1 MLLILIQSKILLIFN
16 PDIILPHQ
24 INQILLNLEK
34 LLVLIVFLIVR
45 QNRNPITDLVPKTV
59 DRIIE

>member
-1 MLLILIQSKILLIFN
+1 MLLILIQSEILLIFN

-34 LLVLIVFLIVR
+34 LLVLIIFLIVR
-45 QNRNPITDLVPKTV
+45 QDWNPITDLVPKTV
-59 DRIIE
+59 DRIIK

>member
-45 QNRNPITDLVPKTV
+45 QDWNPITYLVPKTV